1 MEWTWAT
8 ALLVTSLVAMGALL
22 QSVTGLGAGLIIVPL
37 LALIS
42 VDLVPGPIIFASL
55 ALSSSMAIA
64 GRSHIDFASTKPI
77 IVGLLVGTIAAAV
90 CISYLPFEALGIVF
104 GVFIL
109 LAVGVSLRAPKF
121 ELSRNG
127 NIGAGALSGFMGTS
141 AGVGAPVLALV
152 FQHYSGE
159 RLRATLAFLYVVS
172 SVTMIL
178 FLNLAGRFGSEEALS
193 GLIMMPGFLLGYALS
208 PKLVSILDRGFARPA
223 VLVISTFSALL
234 LIWRS
239 TAMLLA
245 SP

>member
-22 QSVTGLGAGLIIVPL
+22 QSVTGLGAGLIVVPL

-55 ALSSSMAIA
+55 ALSSSMAIV
-64 GRSHIDFASTKPI
+64 GRTHIDFASTKLI

-109 LAVGVSLRAPKF
+109 VAVAVSLRAPKF
-121 ELSRNG
+121 ELSWNG

-152 FQHYSGE
+152 FQHYTGE

-178 FLNLAGRFGSEEALS
+178 FLNLAGGFGSEEALS
-193 GLIMMPGFLLGYALS
+193 GLIMMPGFLLGYVLS

-239 TAMLLA
+239 MAMLLA
-245 SP
+245 SS